1 MEQAAGLRLARAM
14 PSLADESHVY
24 VMLADLDS
32 EPSVSPHVLEAPPTL
47 SSPDLLDLLPD
58 LRVLDLREPV
68 STLTRRRHSNPS
80 EKPVQDVHKR
90 PPIPGLPDSVVVL
103 PMPFSSVRG
112 HAQYCA
118 HLTELQVQMRPP
130 PPVRGLSGKFH
141 ISVYS
146 DSHMQ
151 AAQVARLLALSHT
164 PFVSVYTPDSI
175 TNSAKA
181 DLILLTSV

>member
-1 MEQAAGLRLARAM
+1 MLCL
-14 PSLADESHVY
+14 SLADESVCC
-24 VMLADLDS
+24 VVLADLDS
-32 EPSVSPHVLEAPPTL
+32 EPSISPHVLEAPPTL

-80 EKPVQDVHKR
+80 EKPTQDVH
-90 PPIPGLPDSVVVL
+90 IPGLPDSAVVV

-118 HLTELQVQMRPP
+118 HLTELQVQMKPP